1 MSENESSSAGA
12 DASPLDRA
20 IDRAVRQMV
29 QVDPAAGL
37 DRRVRARLSR
47 PVAQRSPGMRYL
59 VFAGALAMLV
69 LAVGILR
76 HGRSGVEIPVTP
88 QAPTAVQATR
98 QPSGGTTA
106 LGVGMSPAVKGPS
119 PATGSRQPRTRRP
132 AEHGRAQHAEVIP
145 MPEVASVFGTPS
157 DAVAGATVAGAED
170 VSPAGA
176 AGAPASRIEITRLSI
191 APLEIPPLRIA
202 PIPAAQKQP

>member
-1 MSENESSSAGA
+1 
-12 DASPLDRA
+12 
-20 IDRAVRQMV
+20 MV
-29 QVDPAAGL
+29 QVDPAPGL
-37 DRRVRARLSR
+37 DRRVRARLSG

-69 LAVGILR
+69 LAVGLLR
-76 HGRSGVEIPVTP
+76 HGRSGVEVPVTP

-98 QPSGGTTA
+98 EPSGGAPATA
-106 LGVGMSPAVKGPS
+106 VGPS
-119 PATGSRQPRTRRP
+119 PALNGPAPAASSRQPRTRRP
-132 AEHGRAQHAEVIP
+132 AGRGRDQHAEVIP
-145 MPEVASVFGTPS
+145 MPEIASVFGTPS

-176 AGAPASRIEITRLSI
+176 AGAPASRIEITRLSV

-202 PIPAAQKQP
+202 PIPAARKQP